1 MNLHIFTNVGCA
13 LKGSSG
19 FLGFP
24 TWYKYLAGVESK
36 VDSVNVCTPSLT
48 SLNSVWLIAI
58 AIIEILLRVAAIVAV
73 GVIIYAG
80 IGYITSQGE
89 PEKTAKS
96 KNMLINALVG
106 LAIAI
111 SATAIVSFLAGRF
124 K

>member
-1 MNLHIFTNVGCA
+1 MSLQLFTNFGVAC
-13 LKGSSG
+13 KSSG
-19 FLGFP
+19 NFLGFP
-24 TWYKYLAGVESK
+24 TWYKYL
-36 VDSVNVCTPSLT
+36 DSVQTNQGCSPSLT
-48 SLNSVWLIAI
+48 SLSSVWLIVM

-106 LAIAI
+106 LAIAV

>member
-1 MNLHIFTNVGCA
+1 MSLQLFTNFGEAC
-13 LKGSSG
+13 KSSG
-19 FLGFP
+19 NFLGFP
-24 TWYKYLAGVESK
+24 TWYKYLPVVPSK
-36 VDSVNVCTPSLT
+36 VDNCTVYTPSLT
-48 SLNSVWLIAI
+48 SLSSVWLIAI

-106 LAIAI
+106 LAIAV